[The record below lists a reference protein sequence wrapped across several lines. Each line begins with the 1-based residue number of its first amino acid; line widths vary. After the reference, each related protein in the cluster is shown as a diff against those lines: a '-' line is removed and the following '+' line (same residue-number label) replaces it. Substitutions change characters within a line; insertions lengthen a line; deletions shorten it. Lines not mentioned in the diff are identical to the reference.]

1 MDGEP
6 DGDYEPREGFPVP
19 PPANP
24 PVVPV
29 LVPQAVSAVA
39 RTASAAARLVVPL
52 VAAAASRSPLL
63 SEWRQG
69 WEGVSV
75 DHMNGGLPPP
85 TCGR

>member
-1 MDGEP
+1 VDGEP